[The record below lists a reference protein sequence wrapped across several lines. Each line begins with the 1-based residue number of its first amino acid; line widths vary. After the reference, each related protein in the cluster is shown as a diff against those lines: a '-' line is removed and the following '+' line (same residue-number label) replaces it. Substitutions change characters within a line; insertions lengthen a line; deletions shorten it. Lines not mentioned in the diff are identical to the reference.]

1 MVRIAVRRP
10 LVVGS
15 LAVLV
20 VACSSDGHDA
30 TAHDGGSGNA
40 GTSSGG
46 TNLRGTSSGA
56 GGTVASSGGAS
67 TSQNGGASGTT
78 SSGGAPGGGT
88 SGGGG
93 IAGASGAAAGGAT
106 STEGG
111 DGSSASCPASDAG
124 NVSHGQDVFTPN
136 TGKAEVSALTYT
148 NVGASGA
155 YDQVVTGWSK
165 ATGCVGDTNGMLC
178 DSEYRMPKQVSGPLA
193 PFNEE
198 MTPVFAGPVELY
210 QIAVY
215 VPGDDGWNRT
225 AYWDR
230 CTTDGLVFAGN
241 KHWYECGGFVESYVT
256 ADGTK
261 ESDTPV
267 QFSGSIAAGT
277 EVNVM
282 SSALC
287 NGSTASSDCGW
298 SSGIPL
304 HGFAGDGAGSKIF
317 ATKFRMPIG
326 AKTPAY
332 WILPS
337 QVIRS
342 SQYGCNCRGEGSDP
356 TYKGGCGELDVAEI
370 LGGVA
375 TSVEAT
381 TTLYSFQDIT
391 GGGSVAFNRP
401 VNDSAVFLVIFDAK
415 SSQIAI
421 RRLDATAFSFA
432 SSLSDADVTGYL
444 ADAGTTRALK

>member
-1 MVRIAVRRP
+1 MGHVAFRR
-10 LVVGS
+10 LFVVGS
-15 LAVLV
+15 LAALAI
-20 VACSSDGHDA
+20 ACGSDGHGTGA
-30 TAHDGGSGNA
+30 RDGGSGNA
-40 GTSSGG
+40 GS
-46 TNLRGTSSGA
+46 
-56 GGTVASSGGAS
+56 SSGGAS
-67 TSQNGGASGTT
+67 SSENGGVSGNTGG
-78 SSGGAPGGGT
+78 GGAPGGGT
-88 SGGGG
+88 NGGGG
-93 IAGASGAAAGGAT
+93 TPGASGAASGGTT
-106 STEGG
+106 STANG
-111 DGSSASCPASDAG
+111 DASVASCPASGQG

-136 TGKAEVSALTYT
+136 TGKTEVSALTYT

-178 DSEYRMPKQVSGPLA
+178 DSEYRMPKQVSGALA

-210 QIAVY
+210 RIAVY
-215 VPGDDGWNRT
+215 APGVSGWNRT

-230 CTTDGLVFAGN
+230 CTTEGLVFAGN

-304 HGFAGDGAGSKIF
+304 HGFAGDASGSKIF
-317 ATKFRMPIG
+317 ATEFRMPLG

-370 LGGVA
+370 LGGVT

-432 SSLSDADVTGYL
+432 GTVSDADVTGYL
-444 ADAGTTRALK
+444 ANAGTTRALK